1 MLANLLPE
9 ILVTLLLVVLNGF
22 FVGAEFAIVKVRQSQ
37 IDLRATQGNAV
48 AKIAK
53 HIISHMDGY
62 LSACQLGI
70 TLASLALGWIGE
82 DVVNKIVISI
92 MDYWGY
98 NVGIEGSVARTASHA
113 ISIPNAF
120 SLITVLHI
128 VLGEQV
134 PKTAAIRNPL
144 KATLFVA
151 VPMRIFYTVFKP
163 FIWSLNALSNLTLR
177 LFGLKSGDHNDIHTE
192 EELRMILTES
202 EEGGAI
208 KQSEHELI
216 QNVFEF
222 DDRMVKQ
229 IYVPRTR
236 VIAIDID
243 DDVEQVIDRV
253 VEEGYSRLPVYKDS
267 IDNIIGIIHSKDLIR
282 HIRLK
287 KPIDLN
293 TLLRPAYYVPLG
305 KFVNDLLRELQRQ
318 HIQMAIVTN
327 EFGGTEGIV
336 TMEDIIEELVGE
348 IQDEYDEEKPAVE
361 KKSETEY
368 LVNATSSISDVNDLL
383 PIALEEGVDYETVS
397 GLVNKLFDG
406 IPAVNEKKEFGGY
419 KITIMKRFKHSV
431 EQVKLEVV
439 GSDSLTL
446 D

>member
-1 MLANLLPE
+1 MLNDAL
-9 ILVTLLLVVLNGF
+9 ITLVLVVLNGF
-22 FVGAEFAIVKVRQSQ
+22 FVAAEFAIVKVRHSQ
-37 IDLRATQGNAV
+37 IELKASQGNR
-48 AKIAK
+48 IAMVSL
-53 HIISHMDGY
+53 HILHRLDSY

-82 DVVNKIVISI
+82 KVVADMVLAFMTKLGYAADPVVAHSI
-92 MDYWGY
+92 
-98 NVGIEGSVARTASHA
+98 A
-113 ISIPNAF
+113 IPIAF
-120 SLITVLHI
+120 GLITVLHI

-144 KATLFVA
+144 STTLLVTIPLK
-151 VPMRIFYTVFKP
+151 VFYVVFIP
-163 FIWSLNALSNLTLR
+163 FIWLLNALSILSLKA
-177 LFGLKSGDHNDIHTE
+177 LGLAKADHSDIHTE

-208 KQSEHELI
+208 KPSEHELI

-222 DDRMVKQ
+222 DDRVVKQ

-236 VIAIDID
+236 VTAIDIED
-243 DDVEQVIDRV
+243 ETETVISKIID
-253 VEEGYSRLPVYKDS
+253 EGYSRLPVYKDS
-267 IDNIIGIIHSKDLIR
+267 IDNIVGIIHSKDLIKSI
-282 HIRLK
+282 HNKVPFNIES
-287 KPIDLN
+287 
-293 TLLRPAYYVPLG
+293 LLRPAYFIPLS
-305 KFVNDLLRELQRQ
+305 KRVNELLRELQRQ

-368 LVNATSSISDVNDLL
+368 LVNATSSISDINDLL
-383 PIALEEGVDYETVS
+383 PIAIEESPDYETVS
-397 GLVNKLFDG
+397 GLVNKLFNG

-419 KITIMKRFKHSV
+419 LLTIIKRFKHSV
-431 EQVKLEVV
+431 EQVKLEVI
-439 GSDSLTL
+439 DSESMHT

>member
-1 MLANLLPE
+1 MLADL
-9 ILVTLLLVVLNGF
+9 LVTLLLVVLNGF

-37 IDLRATQGNAV
+37 IDLKVASGNSF
-48 AKIAK
+48 AKFAK
-53 HIISHMDGY
+53 HIVTNLDAY
-62 LSACQLGI
+62 LSASQLGI
-70 TLASLALGWIGE
+70 TLASLGLGWIGE
-82 DVVNKIVISI
+82 RVVANLVLTIFAKIGYTADPVTAHSI
-92 MDYWGY
+92 
-98 NVGIEGSVARTASHA
+98 A
-113 ISIPNAF
+113 IPIAF
-120 SLITVLHI
+120 TLITVLHI

-134 PKTAAIRNPL
+134 PKTAAIRNPMQ
-144 KATLFVA
+144 ATLFVA
-151 VPMRIFYTVFKP
+151 LPMRIFYVVFRP
-163 FIWSLNALSNLTLR
+163 FIWTLNGMSNLTLR
-177 LFGLKSGDHNDIHTE
+177 MFGLSSADHTDIHTE

-236 VIAIDID
+236 VVAIDIE
-243 DDVEQVIDRV
+243 DDVEKIIDQV

-361 KKSETEY
+361 KKSETEFI
-368 LVNATSSISDVNDLL
+368 VNATSSISDVNDWL
-383 PIALEEGVDYETVS
+383 PIALEEGTDYETVS

-419 KITIMKRFKHSV
+419 QITILKRFKHSV

-439 GSDSLTL
+439 DRESLTL

>member
-1 MLANLLPE
+1 MLGDA
-9 ILVTLLLVVLNGF
+9 IITLVLVILNGF
-22 FVGAEFAIVKVRQSQ
+22 FVAAEFAIVKVRHSQ
-37 IDLRATQGNAV
+37 IELKVSQGNSI
-48 AKIAK
+48 AKISS
-53 HIISHMDGY
+53 HILNHLDSY

-82 DVVNKIVISI
+82 RVVANMVLVFLHKLGYAADPIVAHSI
-92 MDYWGY
+92 
-98 NVGIEGSVARTASHA
+98 A
-113 ISIPNAF
+113 IPIAF

-144 KATLFVA
+144 STTLLVSIPLRVFYV
-151 VPMRIFYTVFKP
+151 IFIP
-163 FIWSLNALSNLTLR
+163 FIWMLNGLSIATLKLLGLT
-177 LFGLKSGDHNDIHTE
+177 KADHNDIHTE

-208 KQSEHELI
+208 KPSEHELI

-222 DDRMVKQ
+222 DDRVVKQ
-229 IYVPRTR
+229 IYVPRNR
-236 VIAIDID
+236 VTAIDIED
-243 DDVEQVIDRV
+243 DAETVVAKVI
-253 VEEGYSRLPVYKDS
+253 EEGYSRLPVFKDT
-267 IDNIIGIIHSKDLIR
+267 IDNIVGIIHSKDLIR
-282 HIRLK
+282 HIHTKLPVK
-287 KPIDLN
+287 IEA
-293 TLLRPAYYVPLG
+293 LLRPAYFIPLS
-305 KFVNDLLRELQRQ
+305 KRVNELLRELQRQ

-383 PIALEEGVDYETVS
+383 PIALEESNEYETVS
-397 GLVNKLFDG
+397 GLVNQLFNG

-419 KITIMKRFKHSV
+419 LITIVKRFKHSV

-439 GSDSLTL
+439 DSDSVHT